1 MYMSRPT
8 VIASRNT
15 RVLVIGAS
23 GFLGQHI
30 VEMLPENW
38 DVVQASR
45 RQRGPAWKTVDL
57 ADAATFSC
65 FGQFDAVVNAG
76 HSSRVSSRGALE
88 HCLREGVVF
97 MEATHDSRHMREL
110 LALRASLTDPQGT
123 AILGMGVFPGLTNL
137 MAREALAQAPGAD
150 HLEILL
156 RVGVVSGAGRS
167 MCRHMMQH
175 LQSRPF
181 YFEEAQLCHGAPMQL
196 APLNGCNGDVS
207 PRQEGGNSV
216 LVGFPESLMLHESAA
231 TRNIVTALRL
241 KPAWMNGILR
251 SAGWLVRRA
260 PLVGRLVEAGMI
272 LGRSILLRW
281 LPASLEIA
289 AVARSKECMSPLAR
303 VDVHCGDGA
312 RCAAAA
318 IAGGLELLMERR
330 PLPRGVFTPDEL
342 LSLNELFPRIAHS
355 SPGGRG
361 CELQWTINGNSNTQV
376 ANRTRT

>member
-1 MYMSRPT
+1 
-8 VIASRNT
+8 
-15 RVLVIGAS
+15 
-23 GFLGQHI
+23 
-30 VEMLPENW
+30 
-38 DVVQASR
+38 
-45 RQRGPAWKTVDL
+45 
-57 ADAATFSC
+57 
-65 FGQFDAVVNAG
+65 
-76 HSSRVSSRGALE
+76 
-88 HCLREGVVF
+88 
-97 MEATHDSRHMREL
+97 MEATHDSRHIQEL
-110 LALRASLTDPQGT
+110 LALRTSQKDPQGT

-137 MAREALAQAPGAD
+137 MAREALTQAPAAD

-181 YFEEAQLCHGAPMQL
+181 YFEESQLCHGDPMQRV
-196 APLNGCNGDVS
+196 PLTLSNGDVP
-207 PRQEGGNSV
+207 PRHEGGDSI

-231 TRNIVTALRL
+231 TRNIVTALSL
-241 KPAWMNGILR
+241 KPEWMNGILR

-272 LGRSILLRW
+272 LGRSVLLRW
-281 LPASLEIA
+281 LPASLEITV
-289 AVARSKECMSPLAR
+289 VARSKACLSPVAR
-303 VDVHCGDGA
+303 VDVRCGDGA

-342 LSLNELFPRIAHS
+342 LSLHDLLPRIAHS

-361 CELQWTINGNSNTQV
+361 CDLQWTTNGGANTQ
-376 ANRTRT
+376 AASETRT